1 VSDPAVMTE
10 AFGGAIYEGETFTF
24 PLNAQEWAGYA
35 NMNTE
40 LYPFNFVDGGYLSFT
55 GSVPSGDAVDVR
67 FRFEYMPYPDVD
79 PAYDTQ
85 SVNVSGAI
93 ADTYNIVIPSQGA
106 KSFSSLIM
114 YVEGRDIPVTIS
126 NIVVT
131 SFGDAGA
138 NQDAD
143 DSGADQDSE
152 ETQDVE
158 KYALANPTNV
168 NNGSNAIGSIV
179 TDTELSKDV
188 VELEVLASNNFE
200 QGYVGFPFQ
209 REDFTTAS
217 KFEFKVLD
225 QQGSNTVYITL
236 IDAAGARWSSWSSDS
251 TKSVLNTWTTIEFD
265 YSAAASVINLTQVAE
280 VRFAEW
286 NSGSYR
292 FADLV
297 RL

>member
-1 VSDPAVMTE
+1 M
-10 AFGGAIYEGETFTF
+10 
-24 PLNAQEWAGYA
+24 
-35 NMNTE
+35 
-40 LYPFNFVDGGYLSFT
+40 
-55 GSVPSGDAVDVR
+55 
-67 FRFEYMPYPDVD
+67 
-79 PAYDTQ
+79 
-85 SVNVSGAI
+85 
-93 ADTYNIVIPSQGA
+93 
-106 KSFSSLIM
+106 
-114 YVEGRDIPVTIS
+114 
-126 NIVVT
+126 VT

-236 IDAAGARWSSWSSDS
+236 IDAAGARWSSWSSNS

-265 YSAAASVINLTQVAE
+265 YSAAASVIDLTQVAE

>member
-1 VSDPAVMTE
+1 
-10 AFGGAIYEGETFTF
+10 
-24 PLNAQEWAGYA
+24 
-35 NMNTE
+35 
-40 LYPFNFVDGGYLSFT
+40 
-55 GSVPSGDAVDVR
+55 
-67 FRFEYMPYPDVD
+67 MPYPDVD

-143 DSGADQDSE
+143 DSGEDQDSE

-236 IDAAGARWSSWSSDS
+236 IDAAGARWSSWS
-251 TKSVLNTWTTIEFD
+251 
-265 YSAAASVINLTQVAE
+265 
-280 VRFAEW
+280 
-286 NSGSYR
+286 
-292 FADLV
+292 
-297 RL
+297 